1 MKIGHHKQMMSFLT
15 RPDTRSKEERKLME
29 SKQTVAEMNRKNKKR
44 KEYGLEPIIPPERFV
59 KEYNLYDA
67 EPGGEMIVGPNGQ
80 IMMAKDLKN
89 KFEKEVENKTKEL
102 SEDKIVTKQRPVY
115 PKEATPEQV
124 GQLAERLERSRQ
136 MTGAK
141 PTTLKEVNK
150 RFGALNKKAKTKNY
164 YADIKIPPISVETYK
179 SIMQQEDPKP
189 QQVPEARYNGP
200 IENDPQYRNTIFGSD
215 AYYRRKRNL

>member
-15 RPDTRSKEERKLME
+15 RPDTRSKEEIKAME
-29 SKQTVAEMNRKNKKR
+29 TKQAKAELDRKNKKR
-44 KEYGLEPIIPPERFV
+44 AEYDLPPLIDPKKFV
-59 KEYNLYDA
+59 ELTNLYDGNNFVVDGDGNITD
-67 EPGGEMIVGPNGQ
+67 E
-80 IMMAKDLKN
+80 KTLKN
-89 KFEKEVENKTKEL
+89 KFEKEVVNKTKEL
-102 SEDKIVTKQRPVY
+102 SEDKIVTKQRPIY

-124 GQLAERLERSRQ
+124 GKLAERLERNRQ

-141 PTTLKEVNK
+141 PTALKEVNK